1 MNKILISIAAIFLIY
16 GSGTL
21 IANFFGVSM
30 IYVLPFIGW
39 FIALILFYL
48 ILDDVPKNRFMEEL
62 KKIKEEY

>member
-21 IANFFGVSM
+21 IANFLGVPM

-62 KKIKEEY
+62 KKFKEE